1 MEVLV
6 FFAIVYVLFKITVAI
21 SKVKAKQRKEDE
33 KACQAALRQQLAAEQ
48 RSMKAKQRD
57 CETLKKAITPAA
69 FFNRLSVVSLSN
81 KEKET
86 LTMDFLE
93 RYWLACKEKSIN
105 AKTEASERKALQVY
119 FDTLRLYDE
128 RLSSVHRARIQG
140 HRNEFDSQYGS
151 GIISEAK

>member
-1 MEVLV
+1 MEIIV
-6 FFAIVYVLFKITVAI
+6 FFAIVYVFFKIMVAI

-33 KACQAALRQQLAAEQ
+33 KARQAALREQLAAEK

-57 CETLKKAITPAA
+57 SEMLKKAITPGA
-69 FFNRLSVVSLSN
+69 FFNRLSAASLSN

-86 LTMDFLE
+86 LTLDFLE
-93 RYWLACKEKSIN
+93 RYWLVCKEKSIS

-140 HRNEFDSQYGS
+140 HRNEFDSKYGS